1 MSLASTLRKELSFLK
16 RCSLGD
22 GMKDNDEGQIHILE
36 MLTLFWLFFM
46 SATFLIRVHVPDSQ
60 SVALDASLEMAGSDA
75 IRYGLG
81 LDAEITGDNRLEELL
96 ASDDRDGVCEL
107 LQSAVA
113 PGKEANCW
121 LTKDSSVSTPHG
133 TVGTP
138 SGGTVAVHQ
147 LVVVGAHAWTV
158 TLDVWSRGGG
168 A

>member
-1 MSLASTLRKELSFLK
+1 MRH
-16 RCSLGD
+16 
-22 GMKDNDEGQIHILE
+22 DEEAQIHILE

-46 SATFLIRVHVPDSQ
+46 SATFLIRVHVPDSA
-60 SVALDASLEMAGSDA
+60 SVALDSSLEMAADDA

-81 LDAEITGDNRLEELL
+81 LEAEIEGDSRLEELL
-96 ASDDRDGVCEL
+96 ADDAREEAGEL

-121 LTKDSSVSTPHG
+121 LAKDSSVATPHG

-138 SGGTVAVHQ
+138 AGGTVAVHH
-147 LVVVGAHAWTV
+147 LVVIGPYVWTV
-158 TLDVWSRGGG
+158 TLDVWARGGG

>member
-1 MSLASTLRKELSFLK
+1 MRH
-16 RCSLGD
+16 
-22 GMKDNDEGQIHILE
+22 DEEAQIHILE

-46 SATFLIRVHVPDSQ
+46 SATFLIRVHVPDSA
-60 SVALDASLEMAGSDA
+60 SVALDSSLEMAADDA

-81 LDAEITGDNRLEELL
+81 LEAEIEGDSRLEELL
-96 ASDDRDGVCEL
+96 ADDARGEACEL

-121 LTKDSSVSTPHG
+121 LAKDSSVATPHG

-138 SGGTVAVHQ
+138 AGGTVAVHH
-147 LVVVGAHAWTV
+147 LVVIGPYVWTV
-158 TLDVWSRGGG
+158 TLDVWARGGG

>member
-1 MSLASTLRKELSFLK
+1 
-16 RCSLGD
+16 
-22 GMKDNDEGQIHILE
+22 

-60 SVALDASLEMAGSDA
+60 SVALDSSLEMAGDDA

-81 LDAEITGDNRLEELL
+81 LDAEIAGENRLVELL
-96 ASDDRDGVCEL
+96 VDDDREAACTL

-121 LTKDSSVSTPHG
+121 LAKDSSVATPHG

-138 SGGTVAVHQ
+138 SGGTVAVHH
-147 LVVVGAHAWTV
+147 LVSVGTYAWSI
-158 TLDVWSRGGG
+158 TLDVWARGGG

>member
-1 MSLASTLRKELSFLK
+1 MRH
-16 RCSLGD
+16 
-22 GMKDNDEGQIHILE
+22 DEEAQIHILE

-46 SATFLIRVHVPDSQ
+46 SATFLIRVHVPDSA
-60 SVALDASLEMAGSDA
+60 SVALDSSLEMAADDA

-81 LDAEITGDNRLEELL
+81 LEAEIEGDSRLEELL
-96 ASDDRDGVCEL
+96 ADDAREEDCEL

-121 LTKDSSVSTPHG
+121 LAKDSSVATPHG

-138 SGGTVAVHQ
+138 AGGTVAVHH
-147 LVVVGAHAWTV
+147 LVVIGPYVWTV
-158 TLDVWSRGGG
+158 TLDVWARGGG

>member
-1 MSLASTLRKELSFLK
+1 MRHDE
-16 RCSLGD
+16 
-22 GMKDNDEGQIHILE
+22 EGQIHILE

-46 SATFLIRVHVPDSQ
+46 SATFLIRVHVPDSA
-60 SVALDASLEMAGSDA
+60 SVALDASLEMAGEDA

-81 LDAEITGDNRLEELL
+81 LDAEVAGENRLEELL
-96 ASDDRDGVCEL
+96 ADDDREAACVL
-107 LQSAVA
+107 LQGAVA

-121 LTKDSSVSTPHG
+121 LAKDSSVATPHG

-147 LVVVGAHAWTV
+147 LVVVGPSMWTV
-158 TLDVWSRGGG
+158 TLDVWARGGG

>member
-1 MSLASTLRKELSFLK
+1 MK
-16 RCSLGD
+16 GD
-22 GMKDNDEGQIHILE
+22 DEGQIHILE

-46 SATFLIRVHVPDSQ
+46 SATFLIRVQVPDSQ

-81 LDAEITGDNRLEELL
+81 LEAEINGENRLEELL
-96 ASDDRDGVCEL
+96 ANDDREGVCDL

-113 PGKEANCW
+113 PGKESNCW
-121 LTKDSSVSTPHG
+121 LAKDSSVSTPHG

-138 SGGTVAVHQ
+138 AGGTVAVHR
-147 LVVVGAHAWTV
+147 LVVVGSHAWTV
-158 TLDVWSRGGG
+158 TLDVWARGGG